1 MTVQAI
7 LNAGEFP
14 HSVDITIKAG
24 IVTNFHYNLPLNK
37 ARSVLYSLWLSG
49 HEIDYSESDPFIKKL
64 VVGEE

>member
-7 LNAGEFP
+7 LNAGEFA
-14 HSVDITIKAG
+14 HSVNIIITAG
-24 IVTNFHYNLPLNK
+24 SVTNFHYNLSLVK

-64 VVGEE
+64 VVGE